1 MIKTEYGYFYS
12 CWEGEYLSELKYF
25 RNNETGN
32 DCEPMDEKEKEL
44 EKQLREYMNGER
56 KSFSIPLNPNGT
68 PFQKKVWN
76 ELLKIP
82 YGEVRTY
89 GEIAKAVACIHQEA
103 LIPCTAC
110 RYCVE
115 GCPMQIPIPNYFAL
129 YNAEKQSMNKGFST
143 QGVYYH
149 NYAKTHGLAS
159 SCIGC
164 RQCERECPQHIPITQ
179 WLGEVAATF
188 EKK

>member
-32 DCEPMDEKEKEL
+32 DCEPIDAREKEL
-44 EKQLREYMNGER
+44 EKQLREYMDGER

-89 GEIAKAVACIHQEA
+89 GEIAKAVGCPKGARAVGLACNKNPIII
-103 LIPCTAC
+103 LIPCHRVVGKNGKLTGYAC
-110 RYCVE
+110 GIDVKE
-115 GCPMQIPIPNYFAL
+115 KFL
-129 YNAEKQSMNKGFST
+129 SLENAK
-143 QGVYYH
+143 
-149 NYAKTHGLAS
+149 L
-159 SCIGC
+159 
-164 RQCERECPQHIPITQ
+164 
-179 WLGEVAATF
+179 
-188 EKK
+188 

>member
-1 MIKTEYGYFYS
+1 MIIMIKTEYGYFYS

-32 DCEPMDEKEKEL
+32 DCEPMDAREKEL
-44 EKQLREYMNGER
+44 EKQLREYMDGER

-89 GEIAKAVACIHQEA
+89 GEIAKAVGCPKGARAVGLACNKNPIII
-103 LIPCTAC
+103 LIPCHRVVGKNGKLTGYAC
-110 RYCVE
+110 GIDVKE
-115 GCPMQIPIPNYFAL
+115 KFL
-129 YNAEKQSMNKGFST
+129 SLENAK
-143 QGVYYH
+143 
-149 NYAKTHGLAS
+149 L
-159 SCIGC
+159 
-164 RQCERECPQHIPITQ
+164 
-179 WLGEVAATF
+179 
-188 EKK
+188 

>member
-1 MIKTEYGYFYS
+1 MIIMIKTEYGYFYS

-32 DCEPMDEKEKEL
+32 DCEPMDAREKEL

-89 GEIAKAVACIHQEA
+89 GEIAKAVGCPKGARAVGLACNKNPIII
-103 LIPCTAC
+103 LIPCHRVVGKSGRLTGYAC
-110 RYCVE
+110 GIDVKE
-115 GCPMQIPIPNYFAL
+115 KFL
-129 YNAEKQSMNKGFST
+129 SLENAK
-143 QGVYYH
+143 
-149 NYAKTHGLAS
+149 L
-159 SCIGC
+159 
-164 RQCERECPQHIPITQ
+164 
-179 WLGEVAATF
+179 
-188 EKK
+188 

>member
-12 CWEGEYLSELKYF
+12 CWEREYLSELKYF

-32 DCEPMDEKEKEL
+32 DCEPMDAREKEL
-44 EKQLREYMNGER
+44 EKQLREYMDGER

-89 GEIAKAVACIHQEA
+89 GEIAKAVGCPKGARAVGLACNKNPIII
-103 LIPCTAC
+103 LIPCHRVVGKNGKLTGYAC
-110 RYCVE
+110 GIDVKE
-115 GCPMQIPIPNYFAL
+115 KFL
-129 YNAEKQSMNKGFST
+129 SLENAK
-143 QGVYYH
+143 
-149 NYAKTHGLAS
+149 L
-159 SCIGC
+159 
-164 RQCERECPQHIPITQ
+164 
-179 WLGEVAATF
+179 
-188 EKK
+188 

>member
-32 DCEPMDEKEKEL
+32 DCESMDAREKEL
-44 EKQLREYMNGER
+44 EKQLREYMDGER

-89 GEIAKAVACIHQEA
+89 GEIAKAVGCPKGARAVGLACNKNPIII
-103 LIPCTAC
+103 LIPCHRVVGKNGRLTGYAC
-110 RYCVE
+110 GIDVKE
-115 GCPMQIPIPNYFAL
+115 KFL
-129 YNAEKQSMNKGFST
+129 SLENAK
-143 QGVYYH
+143 
-149 NYAKTHGLAS
+149 L
-159 SCIGC
+159 
-164 RQCERECPQHIPITQ
+164 
-179 WLGEVAATF
+179 
-188 EKK
+188 

>member
-32 DCEPMDEKEKEL
+32 DCEPMDAREKEL
-44 EKQLREYMNGER
+44 EKQLREYMDGER

-89 GEIAKAVACIHQEA
+89 GEIAKAVGCPKGARAVGLACNKNPIII
-103 LIPCTAC
+103 LIPCHRVVGKNGKLTGYAC
-110 RYCVE
+110 GIDVKE
-115 GCPMQIPIPNYFAL
+115 KFL
-129 YNAEKQSMNKGFST
+129 SLENAK
-143 QGVYYH
+143 
-149 NYAKTHGLAS
+149 L
-159 SCIGC
+159 
-164 RQCERECPQHIPITQ
+164 
-179 WLGEVAATF
+179 
-188 EKK
+188 

>member
-32 DCEPMDEKEKEL
+32 DCEPMDAREKEL

-89 GEIAKAVACIHQEA
+89 GEIAKAVGCPKGARAVGLACNKNPIII
-103 LIPCTAC
+103 LIPCHRVVGKSGRLTGYAC
-110 RYCVE
+110 GIDVKE
-115 GCPMQIPIPNYFAL
+115 KFL
-129 YNAEKQSMNKGFST
+129 SLENAK
-143 QGVYYH
+143 
-149 NYAKTHGLAS
+149 L
-159 SCIGC
+159 
-164 RQCERECPQHIPITQ
+164 
-179 WLGEVAATF
+179 
-188 EKK
+188 

>member
-32 DCEPMDEKEKEL
+32 DCEPMDAREKEL
-44 EKQLREYMNGER
+44 EKQLREYMDGER
-56 KSFSIPLNPNGT
+56 KSFSIPLKPNGT

-89 GEIAKAVACIHQEA
+89 GEIAKAVGCPKGARAVGLACNKNPIII
-103 LIPCTAC
+103 LIPCHRVVGKNGKLTGYAC
-110 RYCVE
+110 GIDVKE
-115 GCPMQIPIPNYFAL
+115 KFL
-129 YNAEKQSMNKGFST
+129 SLENAK
-143 QGVYYH
+143 
-149 NYAKTHGLAS
+149 L
-159 SCIGC
+159 
-164 RQCERECPQHIPITQ
+164 
-179 WLGEVAATF
+179 
-188 EKK
+188 